1 MAGTLSWTQAG
12 PIRLVFGSHF
22 FLPEC
27 GFGGGN
33 FLSTGN
39 AAAATTAAATTA
51 SDSHLSRPRLLWGRW
66 LYFPFLLL
74 VLLVGSRIHHEH
86 L

>member
-22 FLPEC
+22 FLPER
-27 GFGGGN
+27 GFGGRN

-39 AAAATTAAATTA
+39 AAAAATTAAATTA
-51 SDSHLSRPRLLWGRW
+51 SDSHLSRSR
-66 LYFPFLLL
+66 FLE
-74 VLLVGSRIHHEH
+74 R
-86 L
+86 